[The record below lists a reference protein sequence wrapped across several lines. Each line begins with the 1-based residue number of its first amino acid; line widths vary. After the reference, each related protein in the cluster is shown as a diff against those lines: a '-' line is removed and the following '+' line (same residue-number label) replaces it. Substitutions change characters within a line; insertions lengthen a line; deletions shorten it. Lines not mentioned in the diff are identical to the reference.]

1 MSTAEENDKRVD
13 LRGAMCLLP
22 SVFLV
27 FLVTGAWPGVANA
40 AIDEEEEPSP
50 CCGGCCCCGGGCCG
64 GVEKRD
70 DGRVDDDGGPDEE
83 EEEEEEEA
91 EKGRGR
97 LRSIGSA
104 GEVEL
109 VASGVSISA
118 TRAAGM
124 PGALDDDDTGVEA
137 LLASAG
143 SVARCSGGGAAAAG
157 PAKKTA
163 ASMSSPN
170 AHRAS

>member
-1 MSTAEENDKRVD
+1 
-13 LRGAMCLLP
+13 MCLLP

-83 EEEEEEEA
+83 EEEEA

-97 LRSIGSA
+97 LRSMGSA

-137 LLASAG
+137 LLFAVTRTINAMG
-143 SVARCSGGGAAAAG
+143 WQWVRFRQQQ
-157 PAKKTA
+157 
-163 ASMSSPN
+163 SP
-170 AHRAS
+170 

>member
-1 MSTAEENDKRVD
+1 MR
-13 LRGAMCLLP
+13 LLP

-40 AIDEEEEPSP
+40 ADEEEESSP
-50 CCGGCCCCGGGCCG
+50 CCGCCGCGCGCCCG

-70 DGRVDDDGGPDEE
+70 DGRVDDDDDGAPDEE
-83 EEEEEEEA
+83 EEE

-97 LRSIGSA
+97 LRSIGRA

-137 LLASAG
+137 LLCACTYHAMDQIPP
-143 SVARCSGGGAAAAG
+143 AAARPCAHA
-157 PAKKTA
+157 PAPTQP
-163 ASMSSPN
+163 MSGSRTN
-170 AHRAS
+170 TSCA